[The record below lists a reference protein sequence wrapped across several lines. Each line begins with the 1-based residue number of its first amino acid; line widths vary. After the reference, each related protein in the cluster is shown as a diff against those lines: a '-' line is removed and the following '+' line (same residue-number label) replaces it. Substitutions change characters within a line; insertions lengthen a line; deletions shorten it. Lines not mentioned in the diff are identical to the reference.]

1 MSLRFSEEEFRGF
14 MARRGKGSA
23 AGKSATPSRVKAV
36 PKTSYA
42 GRGLEFEKL
51 INVSNE
57 AYLMAGIAFIHKNE
71 TSSRIIRRDDKPVVI
86 QIPSPVDYEGPWR
99 GKPGLAFDAKE
110 THEARWPLSNITKEQ
125 IQFLLDWQR
134 GGGIAGILIRFAVQD
149 KVFWLPIGEL
159 MNFTERKVRG
169 GRKSI
174 ALLELGDRWV
184 VRGTKRAALDY
195 LETIERWLA
204 QWRGV

>member
-1 MSLRFSEEEFRGF
+1 MSLRFSEEEFQAF
-14 MARRGKGSA
+14 MARRGKGSKSS
-23 AGKSATPSRVKAV
+23 AGQLVMPSKVKAV

-51 INVSNE
+51 IGISNE
-57 AYLMAGIAFIHKNE
+57 AYFRAGIAYVFKVP
-71 TSSRIIRRDDKPVVI
+71 TSSRIINRDGKPI
-86 QIPSPVDYEGPWR
+86 QIQLPSPVDYAGSWQGR
-99 GKPGLAFDAKE
+99 ALALEAKE
-110 THEARWPLSNITKEQ
+110 THEARWPLSKILEHQ

-174 ALLELGDRWV
+174 ALVELGDRWAV
-184 VRGTKRAALDY
+184 KGTRRAALDY
-195 LETIERWLA
+195 LETIERWMT
-204 QWRGV
+204 